1 MLRTVH
7 VSLNFN
13 AHSTFN
19 SDALFHCC
27 KMFSGLSEI
36 ILNYYYY
43 MSYTFPIS
51 HKRYYSCTRNTTT

>member
-36 ILNYYYY
+36 ILNYYY
-43 MSYTFPIS
+43 TELTGV
-51 HKRYYSCTRNTTT
+51 RVVRCVT